1 MSSVPVKFASM
12 FFLGAAA
19 GAVWTMLPQ
28 RAVLAADNCVTVP
41 TDQTPQGQHW
51 YYHIERGTGRHC
63 WYLRAGD
70 DKSART
76 ETPAT
81 APPDPSAPRRAEAPP
96 SRSIADAHAEIP
108 PRARVPGEAPAANS
122 PAANSSVW

>member
-1 MSSVPVKFASM
+1 MSMSSVPAKFASVL
-12 FFLGAAA
+12 FLGVAA

-63 WYLRAGD
+63 WYLRGGE

-76 ETPAT
+76 ETETESATPAALEQP
-81 APPDPSAPRRAEAPP
+81 APAPRRAETAP
-96 SRSIADAHAEIP
+96 SRSLADAHAEIP
-108 PRARVPGEAPAANS
+108 PRARVPAE
-122 PAANSSVW
+122 